1 MEAKW
6 WDAKESGSSNVMFDS
21 MGDAVDAGADYF
33 DANTVDLIAVDEDE
47 IVRNYPP
54 DMTSS
59 ASSDSVRRPDP
70 VVMERLI
77 DCDIISMARKVR

>member
-33 DANTVDLIAVDEDE
+33 DANTVDLIAVD
-47 IVRNYPP
+47 R
-54 DMTSS
+54 T
-59 ASSDSVRRPDP
+59 
-70 VVMERLI
+70 
-77 DCDIISMARKVR
+77 